1 VGVTVGAQDGL
12 SPRGLTDERVNSEHD
27 REPSA
32 DTPDNNEQ
40 QEANASGQVGPLAR
54 HFAIPAW
61 LSDRVHD
68 VTVLSVIML
77 IQLFWLSLLAYGLF
91 SIFK

>member
-1 VGVTVGAQDGL
+1 VGVTVGAQEGL
-12 SPRGLTDERVNSEHD
+12 SPRGLTDERVNSEPD
-27 REPSA
+27 GEPRA
-32 DTPDNNEQ
+32 AAPNNNEQ
-40 QEANASGQVGPLAR
+40 QKADASGQVGPLAR
-54 HFAIPAW
+54 YFAIPAW

-91 SIFK
+91 SILK

>member
-1 VGVTVGAQDGL
+1 VGVTVGAQEGL
-12 SPRGLTDERVNSEHD
+12 SPRGLTDERVDAEHD
-27 REPSA
+27 GEPPTDA
-32 DTPDNNEQ
+32 PNNDEQ
-40 QEANASGQVGPLAR
+40 QQADAPGQVGRLAR
-54 HFAIPAW
+54 RFAIPAW

-77 IQLFWLSLLAYGLF
+77 IQLVWLSLLAYGLF